1 MSGLAFITTLYARFA
16 LALWRTRLPSTR
28 QPRYGRY
35 EVFCSTFSTHLD
47 RVIVITSHLSLSA
60 LPHKYKTP
68 SEKRT
73 LSAVFMAIELSQ
85 EAAASTN
92 TQRTPCFRCFLQDV
106 RLTSIRE
113 QRIIWLSNFPRYT
126 SFAPRTGR
134 VERRGSENRTPLY
147 WLATTVHH
155 GSQVIY
161 TLTDYSSFRGTISR
175 KVEIDKQDRSR
186 HEDLCHS

>member
-1 MSGLAFITTLYARFA
+1 MSGLAFVTTLYARFA

-28 QPRYGRY
+28 QPHYGRY
-35 EVFCSTFSTHLD
+35 EVFGSTFPTHLD

-73 LSAVFMAIELSQ
+73 LSAVFMANELSQ

-92 TQRTPCFRCFLQDV
+92 AQRTPCFRCFLQDV

-113 QRIIWLSNFPRYT
+113 QRVIWLSNFFALYQFCPSHPT
-126 SFAPRTGR
+126 S
-134 VERRGSENRTPLY
+134 RTPRFGESNSSILVGY
-147 WLATTVHH
+147 YRFATKDKPCHYL
-155 GSQVIY
+155 S
-161 TLTDYSSFRGTISR
+161 LFRT
-175 KVEIDKQDRSR
+175 Q
-186 HEDLCHS
+186 